1 MKKIVLDMDG
11 VLADFFQEQNYME
24 RFENE
29 KGFFKKLKPI
39 SNNYKWVQRFI
50 DLGFNVY
57 VLSSSPHD
65 RADKE
70 KRAWLKKYIPNLSN
84 DKIIFCRNGE
94 DKADYMT
101 DLSNAILI
109 DDHTP
114 NLIKW
119 KIKGGKVIKYLNN
132 INSIKG
138 VHKILRMKEISNF
151 KDLPVLLR
159 DI

>member
-29 KGFFKKLKPI
+29 RGFFKKLKPI
-39 SNNYKWVQRFI
+39 SNNYKWVQKFI
-50 DLGFNVY
+50 DLDFNIY
-57 VLSSSPHD
+57 VLSSSPNE

-94 DKADYMT
+94 NKADYMT

-119 KIKGGKVIKYLNN
+119 TFKGGKVIKYINN

-138 VHKILRMKEISNF
+138 VHKILRMKELTDF
-151 KDLPVLLR
+151 KDLPKLLR
-159 DI
+159 EI

>member
-11 VLADFFQEQNYME
+11 VLADFFKEENYMA

-29 KGFFKKLKPI
+29 KGFFKKLEPI

-50 DLGFNVY
+50 DLRFNIY
-57 VLSSSPHD
+57 VLSSSPND

-70 KRAWLKKYIPNLSN
+70 KRAWLKKYIPNLTN
-84 DKIIFCRNGE
+84 EKIIFCRNGQN
-94 DKADYMT
+94 KADFMQ
-101 DLSNAILI
+101 DISNAILI

-119 KIKGGKVIKYLNN
+119 KIKGGKVLKYINN
-132 INSIKG
+132 INSKKG
-138 VHKILRMKEISNF
+138 VHKVFRINEITNF
-151 KDLPVLLR
+151 KDLPHLIR
-159 DI
+159 ES

>member
-11 VLADFFQEQNYME
+11 VLADFFKEKNYME

-29 KGFFKKLKPI
+29 KGFFKRLAPI
-39 SNNYKWVQRFI
+39 ENNYKWVQRYI
-50 DLGFNVY
+50 DIGFDIY
-57 VLSSSPHD
+57 VLSSSPND
-65 RADKE
+65 KADKD
-70 KRAWLKKYIPNLSN
+70 KRAWLKKFIPNLTN

-94 DKADYMT
+94 NKADYMK

-119 KIKGGKVIKYLNN
+119 KIKGGKAIKYINN
-132 INSIKG
+132 INSKKG
-138 VHKILRMKEISNF
+138 VHKVFNIKEITNF
-151 KDLPVLLR
+151 KDLPKILR
-159 DI
+159 EF